1 MGPGIFI
8 VAASYSGC
16 DRMLAVAMFTIA
28 MGLMGTFYCGMKCNG
43 LDLCPN
49 YAGSLMA
56 IVNGVGAI
64 SGIIT
69 PYLIS
74 ALTQDVS
81 ICDKN
86 KEYRWRNIATSLIIN

>member
-1 MGPGIFI
+1 
-8 VAASYSGC
+8 
-16 DRMLAVAMFTIA
+16 MLAVGMFTIA

-56 IVNGVGAI
+56 VVNGVGAI

-74 ALTQDVS
+74 ALTPDVS
-81 ICDKN
+81 DKISALLSFS
-86 KEYRWRNIATSLIIN
+86 RSLR

>member
-1 MGPGIFI
+1 
-8 VAASYSGC
+8 
-16 DRMLAVAMFTIA
+16 MFTIA

-49 YAGSLMA
+49 YAGTLMA
-56 IVNGVGAI
+56 VVNGVGAI

-74 ALTQDVS
+74 ALTPDVSSMILFFTFKVFLANSISLFFFIKNEVS
-81 ICDKN
+81 ICFLA
-86 KEYRWRNIATSLIIN
+86 ISLK